1 MDAQEEKLKTRAK
14 ELRALAARTSYEA
27 DRKAL
32 LQVAAEY
39 ERLAERQFGL
49 IRQNHSG
56 RRGRCAVA
64 ELLPAVQCHWR

>member
-14 ELRALAARTSYEA
+14 ELRALAAQTSYEA

-39 ERLAERQFGL
+39 ERLAERQFNTAT
-49 IRQNHSG
+49 RS
-56 RRGRCAVA
+56 
-64 ELLPAVQCHWR
+64 